1 MIRPTTNGVLKSY
14 RYNLQRSTHTL
25 NKSINTVL
33 TQRNFNT
40 YADDPATAAR
50 CFQMRRSYQ
59 RTNSQYA
66 VGQSVVRKYEQAWS
80 AMESVV
86 QDVDNRKG
94 DSSYTAVLEAINDP
108 TGSGRTALGQT
119 LNELARGVVQTMN
132 CRYGDNFVFAGADGL
147 NVPFTWDN
155 TGNLCY
161 RGIPVDA
168 AVPSVAAS
176 GDGTPLAVN
185 DDGVYDPANGTN
197 FLVADKIRFISAAD
211 YATAAAAGKAPS
223 ILRGT
228 DGAGVAFTGD
238 GALDATGDHFMV
250 VNENPELI
258 SVDEYQQAEKNVA
271 SLDYLANGEKKYADL
286 GLGLQEEN
294 GKLIESSAFNVALQ
308 GINFLGFGTDEDG
321 DPKNIVSII
330 SRMGEILSN
339 CDSTS
344 GAFAEGEQTEFIRLA
359 GKFEDAAALLKDK
372 NTELSTEAKFLK
384 SNQTQLENNANNLA
398 EQFLGIEDVD
408 LAEAITA
415 LSWAQYSYNA
425 ALKVGNSILSQ
436 SLMDYI
442 NT

>member
-1 MIRPTTNGVLKSY
+1 MIRPTTNGLLKSY

-25 NKSINTVL
+25 NKNINTVL

-66 VGQSVVRKYEQAWS
+66 VGQSVVRKYDQAWS

-86 QDVDNRKG
+86 QDIDNRSS
-94 DSSYTAVLEAINDP
+94 DSSYTAILEAINDP
-108 TGSGRTALGQT
+108 TGAGRTALGQT
-119 LNELARGVVQTMN
+119 LNELARGIVQTMN

-155 TGNLCY
+155 TGSLCY
-161 RGIPVDA
+161 RGILVDA
-168 AVPSVAAS
+168 AAPSVAAN
-176 GDGTPLAVN
+176 GDGELLSVN
-185 DDGVYDPANGTN
+185 ANGVYDPANGGN
-197 FLVADKIRFISAAD
+197 YLVMKDMQFISTAD
-211 YATAAAAGKAPS
+211 YAAADVAGTAPS

-228 DGAGVAFTGD
+228 DGNGVAFTGN
-238 GALDATGDHFMV
+238 GIMDATGDYFMV

-258 SVDEYQQAEKNVA
+258 SVDEYQQAEKNIA
-271 SLDYLANGEKKYADL
+271 ALDYLANGEKKFADL

-308 GINFLGFGTDEDG
+308 GINFLGYGTDDDG

-344 GAFAEGEQTEFIRLA
+344 GKFADGEQEEFIRLA

-372 NTELSTEAKFLK
+372 NTELSTEAKFLN